1 MSAPAPKNISAISP
15 DVMNYTNGPVLLAQT
30 GSFFAVA
37 LLTVCIRSYSRRFI
51 VNSFGKDD
59 WAMLFA
65 LACAVV
71 CFASYT
77 YQVTLGVGRYVAVV
91 QSDQASYQQIL
102 KARQIFQCIPIQ
114 AAWETRLQPP
124 PFGTGNAKCFSGKA
138 FGQIGLFN
146 GIINIATDVLLAV
159 IPIPLIWTLRMTI
172 ASRVSL
178 TVVLGLGVFVAI
190 AGIMRQASMGAT
202 FTDSEPWVHDTY
214 AIWNFIELDTGIIAA
229 SLPATKPLLSQLCQ
243 IAKSLTKGTKMS
255 GYCR

>member
-65 LACAVV
+65 LVSIETTRYSRHTDSLQACAVV

-102 KARQIFQCIPIQ
+102 KACQVHMIFVVIGISMAKISVAFFLLRLTIRRLYSYFLWGVVIFLACFTIACTCTLVSHMSAVINSKLIIIQIFQCIPIQ

-146 GIINIATDVLLAV
+146 G
-159 IPIPLIWTLRMTI
+159 
-172 ASRVSL
+172 
-178 TVVLGLGVFVAI
+178 
-190 AGIMRQASMGAT
+190 
-202 FTDSEPWVHDTY
+202 SE
-214 AIWNFIELDTGIIAA
+214 
-229 SLPATKPLLSQLCQ
+229 
-243 IAKSLTKGTKMS
+243 
-255 GYCR
+255 